1 MAEFMIN
8 TQRMTGQA
16 ARLVDVSTQIK
27 NAKTMISNANSGLSG
42 VGLEEVGPALD
53 AIEANLAAQ
62 ARAADALSLALGQI
76 VLKFI
81 AAESS
86 IMGIPVISNPEF
98 LKAIQSVIANNT
110 ESLMATVANTNLE
123 INGSDATVGGAV
135 GSWMSDVGDILHAPG
150 EVGVGI
156 LPFNVD
162 LMGSSDWTDLFD
174 MDNPYFDQA
183 ETLHMVE
190 FGPSVSGSVWEMS
203 GGIDGQYGS
212 LEGSMSAL
220 TGEAHAT
227 AWGGFLDENGH
238 FAPGIGVE
246 AGVSASLFEA
256 NGEARLGNQ
265 YLGMYAEAGVEVG
278 HVEASVGVS
287 AGLYDGDGNFNP
299 SLGASAEAE
308 AVLAQASGSV
318 GGTVMGTDIGVAGSV
333 GVGVGAHANVGIQ
346 DGVLSVDVGAYV
358 GVGGSVGLT
367 IDFNDTYDTI
377 VDAWDATTEAVGE
390 AWDGVTEWAGDTW
403 DAATDWASDAWDT
416 ATSWWPF

>member
-1 MAEFMIN
+1 MAEFTIN
-8 TQRMTGQA
+8 TQAMTGQA
-16 ARLVDVSTQIK
+16 AYLTDVASSIK
-27 NAKTMISNANSGLSG
+27 TAKGMVGNVNSGLSSF
-42 VGLEEVGPALD
+42 GLEEIGPALNT
-53 AIEANLAAQ
+53 IETNLTKQAQ
-62 ARAADALSLALGQI
+62 AADALSLALNQI

-81 AAESS
+81 AAEST
-86 IMGIPVISNPEF
+86 IMGISFLTNPEY
-98 LKAIQSVIANNT
+98 LQVMQNIIINNT
-110 ESLMATVANTNLE
+110 ESAISTIVNSDMDLGGAN
-123 INGSDATVGGAV
+123 ATVGDAIS
-135 GSWMSDVGDILHAPG
+135 SWMEDVGTFLHAPG
-150 EVGVGI
+150 DAGVGI

-162 LMGSSDWTDLFD
+162 LMGHSDWTDLFD

-190 FGPSVSGSVWEMS
+190 FGPSVSGSVWEMA

-212 LEGSMSAL
+212 LSGGVSAL

-265 YLGMYAEAGVEVG
+265 YLGAYANAGVEVG

-318 GGTVMGTDIGVAGSV
+318 GGTVMGTDVGVAGSI
-333 GVGVGAHANVGIQ
+333 GVGLGAHANVGLQ
-346 DGVLSVDVGAYV
+346 DGVLSVDLGAYV

-377 VDAWDATTEAVGE
+377 VGAWDATTEVVGE
-390 AWDGVTEWAGDTW
+390 AWDAASDWASDTW
-403 DAATDWASDAWDT
+403 DTATDWASDAWDT